1 MLITLNIPDDIATQL
16 GQEAAETALS
26 VEGLALYYLRA
37 GMLLQQAERRAAV
50 EQAQAEQRLIEQAA
64 KRKRGK

>member
-37 GMLLQQAERRAAV
+37 GML
-50 EQAQAEQRLIEQAA
+50 IEQAE
-64 KRKRGK
+64 KREAAELAEAEQKLLERAR